1 MSGGLRKLNGLIAA
15 TYAPMHDDG
24 SLRLETIDALAE
36 RLVANN
42 VNGAFLCDTTGSP
55 ACDRSGPLRTG
66 KIAAV
71 PIGSR

>member
-36 RLVANN
+36 RLVASN
-42 VNGAFLCDTTGSP
+42 VNGAFLCGTTGL
-55 ACDRSGPLRTG
+55 C
-66 KIAAV
+66 
-71 PIGSR
+71 